1 MRGGT
6 RSQQQHRNRI
16 RNLANGTE
24 PGGNK
29 RRCRSVRLV
38 MRRLFFV
45 RRAPER
51 VRNAVPIVP
60 ATTGKGSGARVL
72 GSSLSFLTSLPPP
85 CFLRLS
91 SSSSASSAA
100 VRPPNLL
107 AASSSPH
114 LLRCLPALPSASQFL
129 LPFQVVGSLLTSWRP
144 FPFRVVQQLAE
155 LGRIA
160 VSAGVSRRRQFQ

>member
-38 MRRLFFV
+38 MRHPFCSACARASAQ
-45 RRAPER
+45 RRAHCPR
-51 VRNAVPIVP
+51 HDRQRI
-60 ATTGKGSGARVL
+60 GARVL